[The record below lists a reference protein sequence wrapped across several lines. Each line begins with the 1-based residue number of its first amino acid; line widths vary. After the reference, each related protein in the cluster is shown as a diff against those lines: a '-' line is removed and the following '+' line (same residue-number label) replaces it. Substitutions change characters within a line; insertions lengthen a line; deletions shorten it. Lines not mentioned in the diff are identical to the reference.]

1 MNKKIFLSVGLVIVF
16 IILVVVGYFALM
28 RSKELSSQ
36 PKSDSGIY
44 IDKQLGFSIIP
55 PKGWH
60 IDKKEMPGSIAFFE
74 KDGGQIV
81 NKQFNPTLAI
91 TSWPDEKLSLE
102 KHVERI
108 KKMYSES
115 FESNKI
121 VSDIVAIIDGK
132 EARIIESNITNTVT
146 YNTPKENCENCKF
159 QLKKL
164 DVVLAS
170 GVGKIYYI
178 TGVAP
183 ETNWG
188 VYKELITNSQK
199 TFRLIAEQN
208 VLGPA
213 IGMLSFAQISAC
225 KDWMGLDKMDY
236 LGCLPKSSETK
247 LTIRNNLNNDIRMNF
262 ENLSTGSLA
271 DTFFSHQEKTIDL
284 GNKNKEVPVR
294 ISTVDNK
301 IISDK
306 QQLDLILWK
315 LE

>member
-1 MNKKIFLSVGLVIVF
+1 MNKKIFLSIGLIIVL
-16 IILVVVGYFALM
+16 IVLVVVGYFSLTI
-28 RSKELSSQ
+28 SKEQISQ

-44 IDKQLGFSIIP
+44 IDKQLGFSIVP

-115 FESNKI
+115 FESSKI
-121 VSDIVAIIDGK
+121 VSDIVVIIDGR

-164 DVVLAS
+164 DVILAS
-170 GVGKIYYI
+170 GTGKIYYV
-178 TGVAP
+178 TGMAP
-183 ETNWG
+183 ETSWNA
-188 VYKELITNSQK
+188 YKGLIENSQK
-199 TFRLIAEQN
+199 TLRLI
-208 VLGPA
+208 
-213 IGMLSFAQISAC
+213 
-225 KDWMGLDKMDY
+225 
-236 LGCLPKSSETK
+236 SE
-247 LTIRNNLNNDIRMNF
+247 
-262 ENLSTGSLA
+262 
-271 DTFFSHQEKTIDL
+271 
-284 GNKNKEVPVR
+284 
-294 ISTVDNK
+294 
-301 IISDK
+301 
-306 QQLDLILWK
+306 
-315 LE
+315 